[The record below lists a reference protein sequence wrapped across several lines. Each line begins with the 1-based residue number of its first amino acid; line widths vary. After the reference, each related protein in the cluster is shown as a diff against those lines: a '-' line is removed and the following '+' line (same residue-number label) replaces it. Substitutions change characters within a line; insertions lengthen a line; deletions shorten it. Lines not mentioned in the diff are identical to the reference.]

1 MKRYLG
7 IVLAAMFV
15 FGFAASAFAI
25 HAEIPSETQA
35 AVAKGTTQI
44 TLGGAIR
51 VRGEMQQNTSDFN
64 DDTQDRKSYYDQR
77 VRLRLQADVTK
88 NTMGVIH
95 LESGDNPAKSDVTW
109 GNATGEDK
117 GSYAYKGNGNLKQN
131 GLYILEAWIQH
142 KGSGLFGTPAGFK
155 IGHMP
160 VKLGYGL
167 FFDHSK
173 FGDDSINLFIDP
185 TKEFH
190 IELFHSKLRENL
202 NTKTTTPFGTN
213 GDGNMYSLVLAY
225 APTKDTKISFDTTY
239 IDNQNANVLNLGAAA
254 LLQDSHLWN
263 FGLRGETT
271 VNGLGIK
278 ADIELQSG
286 KTTDNGTF
294 AAPTADIKYRGYAYL
309 VGLSYKL
316 DPVKLSL
323 DYAYGSGDDN
333 ATDNKNKTFQTI
345 LSSVQNYT
353 YAYDYRAR
361 TAMGTSG
368 TGLANTWYVKL
379 GGNADITK
387 DLNADLNI
395 YYLRAAKKYSTT
407 YDSKKIGTEV
417 DAKLTYKIDK
427 NLVYWVEG
435 GYLFAGNFYKNLTT
449 SATKNVDDAYA
460 VRHGIELSF

>member
-1 MKRYLG
+1 MKKFIS
-7 IVLAAMFV
+7 IVSAMLLV
-15 FGFAASAFAI
+15 FGFAASAFAFQ
-25 HAEIPSETQA
+25 AEIPSETQA

-44 TLGGAIR
+44 TLGGSIR

-64 DDTQDRKSYYDQR
+64 DDAADYKGYYDQR

-95 LESGDNPAKSDVTW
+95 LESGSGAGSKASSDYTW
-109 GNATGEDK
+109 GTEAGEEK
-117 GSYAYKGNGNLKQN
+117 GSYDYYKNGNGKQSP
-131 GLYILEAWIQH
+131 LYILEAWIQH
-142 KGSGLFGTPAGFK
+142 KGSGLFGTPAGIK
-155 IGHMP
+155 VGHMP

-190 IELFHSKLRENL
+190 IELLHSKLREVPL
-202 NTKTTTPFGTN
+202 N
-213 GDGNMYSLVLAY
+213 GDGNMYSLILAY
-225 APTKDTKISFDTTY
+225 APNKDTKISFDTTY
-239 IDNQNANVLNLGAAA
+239 IDNQNANYTIATPAS
-254 LLQDSHLWN
+254 LLRSDSHLWN
-263 FGLRGETT
+263 FGLRGETN
-271 VNGLGIK
+271 VSGLGIK

-294 AAPTADIKYRGYAYL
+294 AAPKADIKYRGYAYL

-333 ATDNKNKTFQTI
+333 ATDNKNKAFQTI
-345 LSSVQNYT
+345 LSGVQNYT
-353 YAYDYRAR
+353 YAYDYRAITAIGR
-361 TAMGTSG
+361 TG

-395 YYLRAAKKYSTT
+395 YYLRAAKKVDAT

-427 NLVYWVEG
+427 NLQYWVEG
-435 GYLFAGNFYKNLTT
+435 GYLFAGDLYKNVTT

>member
-51 VRGEMQQNTSDFN
+51 VRGELQQNTSDFY
-64 DDTQDRKSYYDQR
+64 DDAQDNKAYYDQR

-88 NTMGVIH
+88 NTTGVIH
-95 LESGDNPAKSDVTW
+95 LESGDLNKSDYTW
-109 GNATGEDK
+109 GTETGENK
-117 GSYAYKGNGNLKQN
+117 GSYAYKGNGNGKQGN
-131 GLYILEAWIQH
+131 LYILEAWIQH

-167 FFDHSK
+167 FYDHSK
-173 FGDDSINLFIDP
+173 FGDDAMSFFMDP

-190 IELFHSKLRENL
+190 IELLHAKV
-202 NTKTTTPFGTN
+202 KDAAATPGAYVN
-213 GDGNMYSLVLAY
+213 SDGNLYTLILAY
-225 APTKDTKISFDTTY
+225 APNKDTKISFDTTY
-239 IDNQNANVLNLGAAA
+239 IDNQNANNSILATLRS
-254 LLQDSHLWN
+254 DSHLWN
-263 FGLRGETT
+263 FGLRGETK

-309 VGLSYKL
+309 VGLNYKI
-316 DPVKLSL
+316 DPVMLSL

-333 ATDNKNKTFQTI
+333 ATDTKNKAFQTI
-345 LSSVQNYT
+345 LSSLQNYT
-353 YAYDYRAR
+353 YAYDYRAT
-361 TAMGTSG
+361 TAQGASG

-395 YYLRAAKKYSTT
+395 YYLRAAKKYSTK

-417 DAKLTYKIDK
+417 DAKLTYKIDR

-435 GYLFAGNFYKNLTT
+435 GYLFAGDLYKNFTT